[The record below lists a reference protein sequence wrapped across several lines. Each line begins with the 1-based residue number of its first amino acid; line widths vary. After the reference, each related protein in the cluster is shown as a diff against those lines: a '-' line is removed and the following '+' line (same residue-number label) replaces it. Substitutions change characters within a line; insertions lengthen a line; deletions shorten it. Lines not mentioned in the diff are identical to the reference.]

1 MLNSIDYLKIRCSYN
16 RIDMMLFS
24 GHFNG
29 EGCSRTFFYR
39 GYKYNISYDKESD
52 TFVVINKNN
61 VPIGILTDARFKFY
75 PSRAPEIGLELL
87 WGFVAKMNIYPVK
100 AS

>member
-1 MLNSIDYLKIRCSYN
+1 MLNSISYLEINCSYN
-16 RIDMMLFS
+16 KIDMMLFS

-39 GYKYNISYDKESD
+39 GYKYNISYDKDDDS
-52 TFVVINKNN
+52 FVIINKCN
-61 VPIGILTDARFKFY
+61 VPIGYLSDSRFKFY
-75 PSRAPEIGLELL
+75 APRAKEITLELL
-87 WGFVAKMNIYPVK
+87 WGFLAKMNIYPVK